1 MTVSRVINHPQLV
14 TEELRDL
21 VYRAMDELDYRPN
34 TAAKALALNRTML
47 VKVLILEEMD
57 ITEPYYMHLLNGI
70 SQELNK
76 YQYGLQFLTEN
87 ALDTGK
93 SDGYIITGMKE
104 EDYEWIANIDKPH
117 ILFGENNHG
126 VPFVDSDNKAGLIQ
140 STEYAIERG
149 YEHIIFVGLDV
160 PEQFEKS
167 REQGYIEAMAA
178 HPQYEP
184 KLIRIVNS
192 SQRAEELVTEE
203 LTIEDN
209 TCFVCGSD
217 RIAIGIVRGLNRLDI
232 DIGEQ
237 VGVIGFDG
245 VFLDQISSPK
255 LTTIKQDVVEMG
267 RVLVRQLMQLIDNKP
282 LKQPALFHDTE
293 LIVRDTTK

>member
-47 VKVLILEEMD
+47 VKVLVLEEMD

-76 YQYGLQFLTEN
+76 YQYALQLLTEN
-87 ALDTGK
+87 ALDTGR

-104 EDYEWIANIDKPH
+104 GDYEWIVNIDKPH
-117 ILFGENNHG
+117 ILFGENKYG
-126 VPFVDSDNKAGLIQ
+126 VPFVDSDNKAGLYK
-140 STEYAIERG
+140 STEYAIQQD
-149 YEHIIFVGLDV
+149 YQHIIFVGLDV

-167 REQGYIEAMAA
+167 REQGYLQAIAD
-178 HPQYEP
+178 HSGYDSQ
-184 KLIRIVNS
+184 LIRILNS
-192 SQRAEELVTEE
+192 SQQAEKLIVEELA
-203 LTIEDN
+203 IKDN

-217 RIAIGIVRGLNRLDI
+217 RIAIGIVRGLSR
-232 DIGEQ
+232 IGKNIPNQ

-255 LTTIKQDVVEMG
+255 LTTVKQDVVEMG
-267 RVLVRQLMQLIDNKP
+267 RVLVRQLMKLIGDEELN
-282 LKQPALFHDTE
+282 QPSLFHDTE
-293 LIVRDTTK
+293 LIIRDTTR